1 MFQAAFEIF
10 PLATQPSLS
19 SVQQT
24 ALELCLG
31 QHENQLPG
39 PLFQTQREQLCVR
52 HSLPESQ
59 IERPLPACCT

>member
-1 MFQAAFEIF
+1 MFQAACEVF

-31 QHENQLPG
+31 QHGSQLPG
-39 PLFQTQREQLCVR
+39 PLLQTQRELLCVR
-52 HSLPESQ
+52 HSLPEILS
-59 IERPLPACCT
+59 EWPLSA